1 MYGPQNLG
9 AADRPFS
16 VGDAFTWGWAKFQAN
31 AGSIVVAAL
40 IYVVVLAIIEIIV
53 YFVLGGVLVRN
64 NTATINVDPNTG
76 AITTS
81 GGTSFVMFLLFAA
94 ISAFVAF
101 LIIAIVQSNLIYGA
115 LQIANGRK
123 VEIGDFFKFEKIS
136 TVIVAG
142 LIVAAAYAV
151 GTFLCYI
158 PALLVAFFTPF
169 YLFFVM
175 DQNMQPWD
183 AIMASIRLVSSNIGA
198 MVILILGVIV
208 AYIIGFILCI
218 IGLIVT
224 MPVALLALTFAYRK
238 FQNQPVAA

>member
-1 MYGPQNLG
+1 
-9 AADRPFS
+9 
-16 VGDAFTWGWAKFQAN
+16 VGDAFNWGWAKFQQN
-31 AGSIVVAAL
+31 AGAIVVAAL
-40 IYVVVLAIIEIIV
+40 IYVVVLAVVEGIV
-53 YFVLGGVLVRN
+53 YLALGGLLVN
-64 NTATINVDPNTG
+64 NTAKINIDENTG
-76 AITTS
+76 TITTT
-81 GGTSFVMFLLFAA
+81 GGTSFVMILLFAA

-101 LIIAIVQSNLIYGA
+101 LIIAIVQSNLINGA

-169 YLFFVM
+169 YLFFVL

-183 AIMASIRLVSSNIGA
+183 AIMSSVRLVSSNIGS

-208 AYIIGFILCI
+208 AYIIGIILCL